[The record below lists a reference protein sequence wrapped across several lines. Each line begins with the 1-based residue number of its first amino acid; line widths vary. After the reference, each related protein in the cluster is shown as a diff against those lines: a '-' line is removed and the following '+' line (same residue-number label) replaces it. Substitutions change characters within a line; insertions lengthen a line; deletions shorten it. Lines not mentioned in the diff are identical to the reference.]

1 MQINTKI
8 EHTAVIVVDIQPDFT
23 QAMQGSL
30 AVEGADQ
37 AYIDKAETETRRL
50 KALGYPIYATQDWH
64 PADHISFFSNHDN
77 AKPYDL
83 IEIEGRPQVLWPPH
97 CVQESPGARLLMED
111 SLFTAIVKKGM
122 DPAFD
127 SYSGFFDDGKKA
139 TGLEEILK
147 DAGIK
152 KLIIYGLATDY
163 CVKATVM
170 DAKMLGFEVTLIED
184 LCRGVA
190 PETTTA
196 ALGRDESGGCR
207 YLLNTNKGALHKR
220 SS

>member
-1 MQINTKI
+1 MQINTKM

-30 AVEGADQ
+30 AVGGADQ
-37 AYIDKAETETRRL
+37 AYLDAAETETRRL
-50 KALGYPIYATQDWH
+50 KALGFPIYATQDWH

-77 AKPYDL
+77 ANPYDL
-83 IEIEGRPQVLWPPH
+83 IEIEGRQQVLWPPH
-97 CVQESPGARLLMED
+97 CVQESPGAQLLMDE

-139 TGLEEILK
+139 TGLADILK

-152 KLIIYGLATDY
+152 GLIIYGLATDY

-170 DAKMLGFEVTLIED
+170 DAKMLRFEVTLLEE

-190 PETTTA
+190 PETTNA
-196 ALGRDESGGCR
+196 ALEEM
-207 YLLNTNKGALHKR
+207 KGAGVDIG
-220 SS
+220 

>member
-1 MQINTKI
+1 MQINTKQD
-8 EHTAVIVVDIQPDFT
+8 HTAVIVVDIQPDFT

-37 AYIDKAETETRRL
+37 EFLNKAEAETRRL
-50 KALGYPIYATQDWH
+50 KAMGYPIYATQDWH

-77 AKPYDL
+77 TNPYDF
-83 IEIEGRPQVLWPPH
+83 IEIEGRQQVLWPPH
-97 CVQESPGARLLMED
+97 CVQNTTNAQLLMDE

-122 DPAFD
+122 DPSFD

-139 TGLEEILK
+139 TGLADILK
-147 DAGIK
+147 DADIK

-170 DAKMLGFEVTLIED
+170 DAVMLGFEVTLLKD

-190 PETTTA
+190 PESTA
-196 ALGRDESGGCR
+196 A
-207 YLLNTNKGALHKR
+207 ALEDMKAAGVDIF
-220 SS
+220 

>member
-1 MQINTKI
+1 MQINTKM

-30 AVEGADQ
+30 AVGDADQ
-37 AYIDKAETETRRL
+37 AYLDAAETETRRL

-77 AKPYDL
+77 ANPYDL
-83 IEIEGRPQVLWPPH
+83 IEIDGRPQVLWPPH
-97 CVQESPGARLLMED
+97 CVQESPGAQLLMDE
-111 SLFTAIVKKGM
+111 SLFTAVVKKGM

-139 TGLEEILK
+139 TGLADILK

-170 DAKMLGFEVTLIED
+170 DAIMLGFEVTLIQD
-184 LCRGVA
+184 LCKGVA
-190 PETTTA
+190 PDTTA
-196 ALGRDESGGCR
+196 TALEEMKAAGVDIS
-207 YLLNTNKGALHKR
+207 
-220 SS
+220 

>member
-1 MQINTKI
+1 MQINTKM

-30 AVEGADQ
+30 AVGGADQ
-37 AYIDKAETETRRL
+37 AYLDAAETETRRL
-50 KALGYPIYATQDWH
+50 KTLGYPIYATQDWH

-77 AKPYDL
+77 ASPYDL
-83 IEIEGRPQVLWPPH
+83 IEIDGRQQVLWPPH
-97 CVQESPGARLLMED
+97 CVQESPGAQLLMDE
-111 SLFTAIVKKGM
+111 SLFTAVVKKGM

-139 TGLEEILK
+139 TGLADILK

-152 KLIIYGLATDY
+152 RLIIYGLATDY

-170 DAKMLGFEVTLIED
+170 DAKMLGFEVTLIEN

-190 PETTTA
+190 PESTEA
-196 ALGRDESGGCR
+196 ALEEMKSAGVDIC
-207 YLLNTNKGALHKR
+207 
-220 SS
+220 

>member
-1 MQINTKI
+1 MQINTKM

-30 AVEGADQ
+30 AVAGADQ
-37 AYIDKAETETRRL
+37 AYLDAAETETRRL

-77 AKPYDL
+77 ANPYDL
-83 IEIEGRPQVLWPPH
+83 IEIEGRQQVLWPPH
-97 CVQESPGARLLMED
+97 CVQESPGAQLLMDE

-127 SYSGFFDDGKKA
+127 SYSGFFDDGKKE
-139 TGLEEILK
+139 TGLADILK

-170 DAKMLGFEVTLIED
+170 DAKMLGFEVTLLNA

-190 PETTTA
+190 PESTDA
-196 ALGRDESGGCR
+196 ALKEMKATGVDIC
-207 YLLNTNKGALHKR
+207 
-220 SS
+220 

>member
-1 MQINTKI
+1 MQINTKM

-30 AVEGADQ
+30 AVGGADQ
-37 AYIDKAETETRRL
+37 AYLDAAETETRRL
-50 KALGYPIYATQDWH
+50 KKLGYPIYATQDWH

-77 AKPYDL
+77 ASPYDL
-83 IEIEGRPQVLWPPH
+83 IEIDGRQQVLWPPH
-97 CVQESPGARLLMED
+97 CVQESPGAQLLMDE
-111 SLFTAIVKKGM
+111 SLFTAVVKKGM

-139 TGLEEILK
+139 TGLADILK

-152 KLIIYGLATDY
+152 RLIIYGLATDY

-170 DAKMLGFEVTLIED
+170 DAKMLGFKVTLIEN

-190 PETTTA
+190 PESTEA
-196 ALGRDESGGCR
+196 ALEEMKSAGVDIC
-207 YLLNTNKGALHKR
+207 
-220 SS
+220 

>member
-1 MQINTKI
+1 MQINTKQD
-8 EHTAVIVVDIQPDFT
+8 HTAVIVVDIQQDFT

-37 AYIDKAETETRRL
+37 EYLDRAETETRRL

-77 AKPYDL
+77 ANPYDL
-83 IEIEGRPQVLWPPH
+83 IEIEGRQQVLWPPH
-97 CVQESPGARLLMED
+97 CVQESPGARILIDE

-127 SYSGFFDDGKKA
+127 SYSGFFDDGKKD
-139 TGLEEILK
+139 TGLADILK
-147 DAGIK
+147 KAGIK
-152 KLIIYGLATDY
+152 KLIVYGLATDY
-163 CVKATVM
+163 CVKATAM
-170 DAKMLGFEVTLIED
+170 DAKMLGFDVTLIKD

-190 PETTTA
+190 PETTAA
-196 ALGRDESGGCR
+196 ALEEMKTAGVDIC
-207 YLLNTNKGALHKR
+207 
-220 SS
+220 

>member
-1 MQINTKI
+1 MQINTKQD
-8 EHTAVIVVDIQPDFT
+8 HTAVIVVDIQADFT

-37 AYIDKAETETRRL
+37 AYLDNAATETRRL
-50 KALGYPIYATQDWH
+50 KTLGYPIYATQDWH

-77 AKPYDL
+77 TNPYDL
-83 IEIEGRPQVLWPPH
+83 IKIEGRQQVLWPPH
-97 CVQESPGARLLMED
+97 CVQESPGARILMDE

-127 SYSGFFDDGKKA
+127 SYSGFFDDGKKT
-139 TGLEEILK
+139 TGLAYILK
-147 DAGIK
+147 NAGIK

-163 CVKATVM
+163 CVKATAI
-170 DAKMLGFEVTLIED
+170 DAKMLGFEVTLLQD

-190 PETTTA
+190 PETTAA
-196 ALGRDESGGCR
+196 ALEEMKAAEIDIC
-207 YLLNTNKGALHKR
+207 
-220 SS
+220 

>member
-1 MQINTKI
+1 MQINTKM

-37 AYIDKAETETRRL
+37 DYLDAAETETRRL

-77 AKPYDL
+77 ANPYDL
-83 IEIEGRPQVLWPPH
+83 IEIEGRQQVLWPPH
-97 CVQESPGARLLMED
+97 CVQESPGAQLLMDE

-127 SYSGFFDDGKKA
+127 SYSGFFDDGKKE
-139 TGLEEILK
+139 TGLADILNNA
-147 DAGIK
+147 DIK

-170 DAKMLGFEVTLIED
+170 DAKMLGFDVILLKE

-190 PETTTA
+190 PETTDA
-196 ALGRDESGGCR
+196 ALEEMKAAGVDIG
-207 YLLNTNKGALHKR
+207 
-220 SS
+220 

>member
-1 MQINTKI
+1 MQINTKQDY
-8 EHTAVIVVDIQPDFT
+8 TAVIVVDIQADFT

-30 AVEGADQ
+30 AVGGADQ
-37 AYIDKAETETRRL
+37 AYLDSAEAETRRL

-64 PADHISFFSNHDN
+64 PADHISFFSNHSN
-77 AKPYDL
+77 ANPYDL
-83 IEIEGRPQVLWPPH
+83 IEIEGRQQVLWPPH
-97 CVQESPGARLLMED
+97 CVQESPGAQILMED

-139 TGLEEILK
+139 TGLADILK

-170 DAKMLGFEVTLIED
+170 DAVMLGFDVTLIED

-190 PETTTA
+190 PETTDA
-196 ALGRDESGGCR
+196 ALEEMKAAGVDIC
-207 YLLNTNKGALHKR
+207 
-220 SS
+220 

>member
-1 MQINTKI
+1 MQINTKM

-64 PADHISFFSNHDN
+64 PANHISFFSNHDN
-77 AKPYDL
+77 ANPYDL
-83 IEIEGRPQVLWPPH
+83 IEIDDRQQVLWPPH
-97 CVQESPGARLLMED
+97 CVQESPGAQLLMDE

-127 SYSGFFDDGKKA
+127 SYSGFFDDGKKE
-139 TGLEEILK
+139 TGLAEILK

-170 DAKMLGFEVTLIED
+170 DAIMLGFEVTLIQN
-184 LCRGVA
+184 LCKGVA
-190 PETTTA
+190 PETTVA
-196 ALGRDESGGCR
+196 ALEEMKAAGVNIG
-207 YLLNTNKGALHKR
+207 
-220 SS
+220 

>member
-1 MQINTKI
+1 MQINTKM
-8 EHTAVIVVDIQPDFT
+8 EHTAAIVVDIQPDFT
-23 QAMQGSL
+23 QALQGSL

-37 AYIDKAETETRRL
+37 EYLDAAETETRRL

-83 IEIEGRPQVLWPPH
+83 IEIEGRKQVLWPPH
-97 CVQESPGARLLMED
+97 CVQESSGAQLLMDE

-139 TGLEEILK
+139 TGLADILK

-170 DAKMLGFEVTLIED
+170 DAKMLGFDVTLIEE

-196 ALGRDESGGCR
+196 ALEEMKAAGVDIC
-207 YLLNTNKGALHKR
+207 
-220 SS
+220 